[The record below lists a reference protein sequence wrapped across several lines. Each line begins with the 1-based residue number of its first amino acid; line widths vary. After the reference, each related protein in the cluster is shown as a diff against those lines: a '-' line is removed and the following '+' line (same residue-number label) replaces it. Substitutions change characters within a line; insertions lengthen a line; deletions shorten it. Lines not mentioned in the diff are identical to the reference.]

1 MYVGER
7 KFKDRDAALAFCRN
21 NNLSPTLME
30 TKPYRSKKVPMNI
43 DKVPDYDVLDVVL
56 LCHAALAQDSPEFPT
71 VYLNQILNIMF
82 AYLTMDQRK
91 EVEVYLAEKKYLPP
105 LKLHLPNS

>member
-1 MYVGER
+1 M
-7 KFKDRDAALAFCRN
+7 KTNPQL
-21 NNLSPTLME
+21 
-30 TKPYRSKKVPMNI
+30 KKL
-43 DKVPDYDVLDVVL
+43 PDYDVLDVVL

-71 VYLNQILNIMF
+71 FYLNQILNIMF

-105 LKLHLPNS
+105 LKLHLPNT